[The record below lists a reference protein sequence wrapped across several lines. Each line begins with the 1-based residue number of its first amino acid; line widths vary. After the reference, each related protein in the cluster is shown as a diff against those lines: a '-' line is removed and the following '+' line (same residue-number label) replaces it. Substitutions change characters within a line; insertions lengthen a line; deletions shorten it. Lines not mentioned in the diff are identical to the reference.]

1 MLEQKDFELLLQE
14 SLNSISAETQA
25 HAARFNNRYFLHR
38 VIGDELAAMEG
49 KSSQADEVQINT
61 MQVQDIGNDPLAVEM
76 DPDFFEFENPRP
88 GSIEVLSSYDG
99 GVRRLA

>member
-1 MLEQKDFELLLQE
+1 MENQ
-14 SLNSISAETQA
+14 SSAA
-25 HAARFNNRYFLHR
+25 
-38 VIGDELAAMEG
+38 G
-49 KSSQADEVQINT
+49 EVQINT
-61 MQVQDIGNDPLAVEM
+61 MQVQDIGNDPLEL